1 MRAAGHD
8 LAYVPEAVVLHRQR
22 LTFATFLCQQL
33 AYGRGSCRYRGA
45 HGAWRL
51 ERPAFYGSLLA
62 QGFASGVRVGGLVAL
77 GQAATA
83 VGYAR
88 EAVARR

>member
-22 LTFATFLCQQL
+22 LTFARFLRQQV

-45 HGAWRL
+45 HGAWPL
-51 ERPAFYGSLLA
+51 ERPAFYGSLVA
-62 QGFASGVRVGGLVAL
+62 RGFGSGARVGALVAL

-83 VGYAR
+83 FGYAR

>member
-1 MRAAGHD
+1 MA
-8 LAYVPEAVVLHRQR
+8 
-22 LTFATFLCQQL
+22 
-33 AYGRGSCRYRGA
+33 
-45 HGAWRL
+45 L
-51 ERPAFYGSLLA
+51 ERPAFYGSLVA
-62 QGFASGVRVGGLVAL
+62 RGFGSGARVGALVAL